1 MFKKYFARFSN
12 SIGIDLGTTNTLVS
26 LAGEGIVINEPSVV
40 AINNKTNKIV
50 ALGTEAKNMMG
61 RTPEHINI
69 VRPIIDGVI
78 SDYEVTEEFL
88 SYLINKANSLNKKF
102 LRPKVVIGIPI
113 GVTDVEVRAVEDAAE
128 AAGAGEVYIIEEPA
142 AAAIGVGLPVD
153 TPKGSIIIDIGG
165 GTTDIAILSL
175 SGIVRRKSLK
185 IAGDK
190 MNQDII
196 NYIKSHYKMMIGE
209 KTSEEVKIEIGSA
222 LPNQH
227 EPQKDM
233 AIKGRD
239 MTSGLPKEIII
250 DEADIREALLPSL
263 FQIIEAV
270 KEILEMAPP
279 EVLGDILRDG
289 IALTGGGALIKNIDK
304 LFEAEL
310 KVNTYITD
318 TPLTD
323 VVKGAELILNNMEKF
338 EEFIIK
344 DSKVISLID

>member
-1 MFKKYFARFSN
+1 
-12 SIGIDLGTTNTLVS
+12 
-26 LAGEGIVINEPSVV
+26 
-40 AINNKTNKIV
+40 
-50 ALGTEAKNMMG
+50 
-61 RTPEHINI
+61 
-69 VRPIIDGVI
+69 
-78 SDYEVTEEFL
+78 
-88 SYLINKANSLNKKF
+88 
-102 LRPKVVIGIPI
+102 
-113 GVTDVEVRAVEDAAE
+113 
-128 AAGAGEVYIIEEPA
+128 
-142 AAAIGVGLPVD
+142 
-153 TPKGSIIIDIGG
+153 
-165 GTTDIAILSL
+165 
-175 SGIVRRKSLK
+175 
-185 IAGDK
+185 
-190 MNQDII
+190 
-196 NYIKSHYKMMIGE
+196 
-209 KTSEEVKIEIGSA
+209 
-222 LPNQH
+222 
-227 EPQKDM
+227 M

-310 KVNTYITD
+310 KVNTYISD

-344 DSKVISLID
+344 DSKSNFFN